1 MLENT
6 ENTFIQNTL
15 KLLNMQ
21 RESRFGGIVAL
32 RIQSE
37 VAGNTVLELARGIHK
52 DLQLRM

>member
-1 MLENT
+1 
-6 ENTFIQNTL
+6 
-15 KLLNMQ
+15 MQ